1 LIQSASN
8 TKLTSRP
15 PVDVGS
21 QQVATRYAQALLD
34 ATGASGAGASGSTGA
49 SGKIEAALAEL
60 DSFVTEVLDKVPH
73 LEDLFTSALVA
84 DDKKAALVD
93 RLLKGRASP
102 VLLNFLKTLARH
114 GRLGILRSVHQVA
127 QKLLDDE
134 RKMVRVEVA
143 TAAPLSDDLKTR
155 LADSVRQMF
164 GRTPILDVQVRPEL
178 IGGIMMRVGDTV
190 YDGSI
195 ANRLEQFRQQMID
208 RSVHEIQSRRDSFS
222 SPAGN

>member
-1 LIQSASN
+1 M
-8 TKLTSRP
+8 KLSSRKAI
-15 PVDVGS
+15 DVAS
-21 QQVATRYAQALLD
+21 QQVAKLYAQALLD
-34 ATGASGAGASGSTGA
+34 ASAP
-49 SGKIEAALAEL
+49 SGKIEETLAEL
-60 DSFVTEVLDKVPH
+60 DDFVTEVLDKLPH
-73 LEDLFTSALVA
+73 LESLLTSALVQ
-84 DDKKAALVD
+84 DDKKAELID

-102 VLLNFLKTLARH
+102 VLLNFLKVLGRH
-114 GRLGILRSVHQVA
+114 GRLDALRSVHQVA
-127 QKLLDDE
+127 QGLLDDQ

-143 TAAPLSDDLKTR
+143 TASPLSDELKSR
-155 LADSVRQMF
+155 LTESVRTMF

-195 ANRLEQFRQQMID
+195 ATRLEQFRQQMID